1 MPKDLMKY
9 ECLRCGW
16 IYNPAEGDPD
26 GGIKPGTP
34 FKDIPNSWKC
44 PVCGA
49 SKSDFAP
56 YPEDFFLCRF
66 RNKTS
71 DEQHNSALGL
81 HKGFRKTHYHGI
93 DLRRCNRLPVFP
105 DMQPPAVDDL
115 RNLFSPQPAV
125 AFSQNIQ
132 NRLFNLHFRFTKC
145 SNLSYKMFKTT
156 LLLNSQEKH
165 REGFHQCQ

>member
-1 MPKDLMKY
+1 MRRI
-9 ECLRCGW
+9 E
-16 IYNPAEGDPD
+16 I
-26 GGIKPGTP
+26 
-34 FKDIPNSWKC
+34 
-44 PVCGA
+44 
-49 SKSDFAP
+49 
-56 YPEDFFLCRF
+56 RF
-66 RNKTS
+66 RSISGRLINSRKSIASCGRLSYSMPGHKTS

-93 DLRRCNRLPVFP
+93 DLRRRNRLPVLP

-115 RNLFSPQPAV
+115 LNLFSPQPAV

-132 NRLFNLHFRFTKC
+132 NRLFNLHFRLTKC